1 MNLPEL
7 SFIKD
12 AAAVVRTLFDAPRV
26 VDLHALCSEADALYE
41 QGMYFEAQTY
51 ACRAVKLAASTPSG
65 DNATL
70 VRALIV
76 LGKALRCQARYA
88 DAEIALAPAISI
100 AGRLGSDRHALICA
114 LNEYGEL
121 CNVAGWFECGISAYQ
136 HALELAQEMYGQ
148 SSAAVAAILR
158 SIGKL
163 HDARERESAA
173 RNS

>member
-1 MNLPEL
+1 
-7 SFIKD
+7 
-12 AAAVVRTLFDAPRV
+12 
-26 VDLHALCSEADALYE
+26 
-41 QGMYFEAQTY
+41 
-51 ACRAVKLAASTPSG
+51 
-65 DNATL
+65 
-70 VRALIV
+70 V

-100 AGRLGSDRHALICA
+100 AGRLGSDRHPLICA

-163 HDARERESAA
+163 HDARERECDA